1 MSTIQAGSDQ
11 APASVAERFAAAPAE
26 APPPVQMFQLLA
38 GFQVSQALY
47 AVAVLGVA
55 DALIDGPRPIPDLAQ
70 AAGLHEPALR
80 RLLRFLASLGVF
92 TEPAP
97 GQVALTPLGRTLAG
111 GHPESMRDVA
121 ITWMETHYAA
131 FSELAGTIRT
141 GQPAFD
147 RYHGMPVF
155 EWFAAHPAD
164 AATFSRAMT
173 NMADGI
179 RPGVVASLRLDGIAT
194 LVDVGGADGAL
205 LAAILASHAGM
216 TGILLDLPHVAD
228 NAAKALARRGVSDRV
243 TCVGGDFFESVPA
256 SDGYLLS
263 FVLHDWDDASVTRI
277 LRNIATAG
285 GPGAQV
291 VVIEGVIPPGEQ
303 IHMLKTMDLTML
315 GMTTGRERGESEW
328 RKLLTASGL
337 DRIEIIPTPTPLS
350 IIRAVIT

>member
-11 APASVAERFAAAPAE
+11 APASVAERFAAEPAE

-80 RLLRFLASLGVF
+80 RLLGFLASLGVF

-97 GQVALTPLGRTLAG
+97 GQVALTSLGRTLAG

-155 EWFAAHPAD
+155 EWFVAHPAD

-194 LVDVGGADGAL
+194 LVDV
-205 LAAILASHAGM
+205 AAPTAPCWPPS
-216 TGILLDLPHVAD
+216 
-228 NAAKALARRGVSDRV
+228 S
-243 TCVGGDFFESVPA
+243 PA
-256 SDGYLLS
+256 
-263 FVLHDWDDASVTRI
+263 
-277 LRNIATAG
+277 
-285 GPGAQV
+285 
-291 VVIEGVIPPGEQ
+291 
-303 IHMLKTMDLTML
+303 
-315 GMTTGRERGESEW
+315 
-328 RKLLTASGL
+328 
-337 DRIEIIPTPTPLS
+337 TP
-350 IIRAVIT
+350 A